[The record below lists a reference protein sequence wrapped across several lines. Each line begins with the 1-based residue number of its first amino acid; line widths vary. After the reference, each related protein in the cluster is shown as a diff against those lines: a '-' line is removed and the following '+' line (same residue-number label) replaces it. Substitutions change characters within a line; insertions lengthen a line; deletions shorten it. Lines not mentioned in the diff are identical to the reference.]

1 MNCLT
6 IRGLP
11 DDVAKSLQEEK
22 NRRGKSLNQTV
33 IELLRH
39 ALNLEWS
46 ARSTNGME
54 KLAGSWSQK
63 ELEHFEREMAI
74 FEHADEEHWK

>member
-11 DDVAKSLQEEK
+11 DDVAKALQEEK

-33 IELLRH
+33 VELLRQ
-39 ALNLEWS
+39 ALNLEWI
-46 ARSTNGME
+46 AKSTNGME

-63 ELEHFEREMAI
+63 ELENFEREMAI